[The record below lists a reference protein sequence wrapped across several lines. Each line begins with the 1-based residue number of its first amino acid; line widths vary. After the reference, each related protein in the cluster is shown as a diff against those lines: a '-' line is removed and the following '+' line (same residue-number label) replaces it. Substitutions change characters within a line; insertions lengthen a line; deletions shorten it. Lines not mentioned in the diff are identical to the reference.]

1 MDINERMD
9 ELEAKFNELIYL
21 LDESDIKTKVDFEH
35 LLYEE
40 DEVEEPDEEGEDDE

>member
-9 ELEAKFNELIYL
+9 ELETKFNELIYL

-40 DEVEEPDEEGEDDE
+40 EEAEDDGENNNE